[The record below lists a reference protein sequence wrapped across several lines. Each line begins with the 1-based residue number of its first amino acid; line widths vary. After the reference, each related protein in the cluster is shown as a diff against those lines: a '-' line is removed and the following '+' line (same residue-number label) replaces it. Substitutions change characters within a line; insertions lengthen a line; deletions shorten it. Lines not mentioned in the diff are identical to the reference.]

1 MAGKVRMKG
10 RTTEE
15 AVKAALEVLKASR
28 DDVEIRII
36 SEGEAGVL
44 GVFGGKEA
52 EVEVFQRL
60 TPEEEAKGVLQ
71 DILDKAGFIANVYVE
86 DTKNAEDTICLEIKG
101 DEIPRMIGKEG
112 QTLDALQYITS
123 IIANKGKEQRKRVL
137 VEAGGYRKKQESRTE
152 KIAKESIEEALISG
166 KEVILP
172 AMTARERRII
182 HLAVKQNSKLTSYST
197 GEKGERRVVIAPN
210 K

>member
-1 MAGKVRMKG
+1 MAGKIRMKG
-10 RTTEE
+10 RTADE
-15 AVKAALEVLKASR
+15 AVKAALEVLKASK
-28 DDVEIRII
+28 DDVEIKII

-52 EVEVFQRL
+52 EVEVSQRL
-60 TPEEEAKGVLQ
+60 TPEEEAKSVLQ
-71 DILDKAGFIANVYVE
+71 DILDKAGFIANVYIE
-86 DTKNAEDTICLEIKG
+86 GTSNAEDAICLEIKG

-166 KEVILP
+166 KEVVLP
-172 AMTARERRII
+172 PMTARERRII

-197 GEKGERRVVIAPN
+197 GEKGDRRVVIAPN

>member
-166 KEVILP
+166 KEVVLP
-172 AMTARERRII
+172 PMTARERRII

>member
-71 DILDKAGFIANVYVE
+71 DILDKAGFIANVYVD

-166 KEVILP
+166 KEVVLP
-172 AMTARERRII
+172 PMTARERRII